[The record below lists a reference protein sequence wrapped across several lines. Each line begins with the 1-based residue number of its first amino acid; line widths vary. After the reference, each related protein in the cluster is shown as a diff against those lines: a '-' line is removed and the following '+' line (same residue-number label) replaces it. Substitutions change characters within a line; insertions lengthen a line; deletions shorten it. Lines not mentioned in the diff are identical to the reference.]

1 MFVIRQLFKPTF
13 RLPQAPPT
21 ITAGSSLKVLLDRD
35 AIECLAHNLRVVHG
49 KFDADGFTQQAKK
62 GLKNQAI
69 LQRGHHIAQAL
80 RAFLPQR
87 YDDAIDIMLRS
98 LTPPLTKTK
107 DVGLGVFFYLP
118 HISFIARF
126 GLDAEHNAGS
136 DPFETSMKAQ
146 YELTRRFSAEYS
158 IRPFLIRH
166 PQRTLARL
174 TDWLTDACPHVRR
187 LCTEGTRPRL
197 PWAIRIP
204 GFIADPT
211 PVLPILE
218 ALKDDESLYVRRSVA
233 NHLGDI
239 YKDHPQLMLEI
250 CARWLNGASTQRKW
264 LLRHSLRYPAKKG
277 VKVAVRLRR
286 LAT

>member
-1 MFVIRQLFKPTF
+1 MPRSSAVNNL
-13 RLPQAPPT
+13 RLPSAPPT
-21 ITAGSSLKVLLDRD
+21 INAGSSLKVLLDHE
-35 AIECLAHNLRVVHG
+35 AIACLAHNLSTVHK
-49 KFDADGFTQQAKK
+49 KFDAEGFAQQARN
-62 GLKNQAI
+62 GLHSLAI
-69 LQRGHHIAQAL
+69 LQRGHHIAQVM
-80 RAFLPQR
+80 REHLPQR
-87 YDDAIDIMLRS
+87 YDDAIDVLLRS

-107 DVGLGVFFYLP
+107 EVGLGVFFYLP
-118 HISFIARF
+118 HISFIARY
-126 GLDAEHNAGS
+126 GLDAEHNAGR

-174 TDWLTDACPHVRR
+174 TDWLTDPCPHVRR

-204 GFIADPT
+204 GFITDPT

-233 NHLGDI
+233 NHVGDI
-239 YKDHPQLMLEI
+239 FKDHPELALDL
-250 CARWLNGASTQRKW
+250 CARWLRGATTERKW
-264 LLRHSLRYPAKKG
+264 LLRHALRYPAKKG
-277 VKVAVRLRR
+277 VKEAVKLRR
-286 LAT
+286 LAK

>member
-1 MFVIRQLFKPTF
+1 MPRESSTSL
-13 RLPQAPPT
+13 RLPKAPPS
-21 ITAGSSLKVLLDRD
+21 ITAGGSLKVLLDRD
-35 AIECLAHNLRVVHG
+35 AIDCLAHNLKTAHPR
-49 KFDADGFTQQAKK
+49 FDAQGFTHRARK
-62 GLKNQAI
+62 GLKPLAI
-69 LQRGHHIAQAL
+69 LQRGHHIAQTM
-80 RAFLPQR
+80 RRYLPER

-126 GLDAEHNAGS
+126 GLDAEHNAGR

-158 IRPFLIRH
+158 IRPFLIRQ
-166 PQRTLARL
+166 PDRTLARL
-174 TDWLTDACPHVRR
+174 TDWLTDPDPHVRR

-204 GFIADPT
+204 AFITDPR

-239 YKDHPQLMLEI
+239 YKDHPDLMLNL
-250 CARWLNGASTQRKW
+250 CARWLRNASTERKW
-264 LLRHSLRYPAKKG
+264 LLRHALRYPAKKG
-277 VKVAVRLRR
+277 AKEAVRLRG
-286 LAT
+286 LAR

>member
-1 MFVIRQLFKPTF
+1 MARHASITAL
-13 RLPQAPPT
+13 RLPDAPPT
-21 ITAGSSLKVLLDRD
+21 ITAGSSLKVLLDHP
-35 AIECLAHNLRVVHG
+35 AIECLAHNLRTVHRN
-49 KFDADGFTQQAKK
+49 FDAEAFAQRAKK
-62 GLKNQAI
+62 GLKTLAI
-69 LQRGHHIAQAL
+69 LQRGHHIAQVL
-80 RAFLPQR
+80 REHLPQR
-87 YDDAIDIMLRS
+87 YDQAIDILLRS

-118 HISFIARF
+118 HISFIARY
-126 GLDAEHNAGS
+126 GLDEEHNGGR
-136 DPFETSMKAQ
+136 DPFEASMKAQ

-158 IRPFLIRH
+158 IRPFLIRW
-166 PQRTLARL
+166 PDRTLARL
-174 TDWLTDACPHVRR
+174 TDWLTDPCPHVRR

-204 GFIADPT
+204 SFIADPR

-239 YKDHPQLMLEI
+239 YKDHAELMLEI

-277 VKVAVRLRR
+277 VKEAVRLRR

>member
-1 MFVIRQLFKPTF
+1 MPRSALAAAL
-13 RLPQAPPT
+13 RLPDAPPT
-21 ITAGSSLKVLLDRD
+21 ITAGSSLKVLLDHP
-35 AIECLAHNLRVVHG
+35 AIECLAHNLGTVHG
-49 KFDADGFTQQAKK
+49 KFDAAGFTRQAKK
-62 GLKNQAI
+62 GLKPLAI
-69 LQRGHHIAQAL
+69 LQRGHHIAQVL
-80 RAFLPQR
+80 REHLPQR
-87 YDDAIDIMLRS
+87 YDQAIDILLRS

-118 HISFIARF
+118 HISFIARY
-126 GLDAEHNAGS
+126 GLDEAHNDGN

-158 IRPFLIRH
+158 IRPFLIRW
-166 PQRTLARL
+166 PDRTLARL
-174 TDWLTDACPHVRR
+174 TDWLTDPCPHVRR

-204 GFIADPT
+204 NFIADPT

-218 ALKDDESLYVRRSVA
+218 TLKDDESLYVRRSVA

-239 YKDHPQLMLEI
+239 YKDHAELMLEI
-250 CARWLNGASTQRKW
+250 CARWLRGATAERKW
-264 LLRHSLRYPAKKG
+264 LLRHALRYPAKKG
-277 VKVAVRLRR
+277 VKEAVRLRR